1 MGCLKLGVHQQVEL
15 ADVLLKFGDWK
26 TYSQQENKVINRIIN
41 CRTLAL
47 GGHKQKCDHC
57 NAEHILYNSCCDR
70 HCPKCQYLERQK
82 WVEARINDL
91 LPVQYF
97 HLVFTMSSHLY
108 KIFLKNKKIC
118 YNLFFKAS
126 SDTIKEVVA
135 SKLKAEAGFYGVH
148 HSWNQQQGYHPHA
161 HYVVAGGGLNEDQW
175 ISSKQNY
182 FLPIRILSKVFRG
195 KLLSLLEA
203 NFNNFKDMGSLEK
216 FKIQLKKAAQKKW
229 VVYCKKPFAGPKQV
243 IEYLGNYTHRIALS
257 NSRIISIKG
266 DEVSFTYR
274 DRKDNNKTK
283 VLTLKGSEF
292 IKRFLNHIV
301 PKKFNR
307 IRYYG
312 FLGRRGKKKKLEKI
326 RTFLNIKK
334 VEEQSFEKDWKELLK
349 EKLGLDPTL
358 CKVCEIG
365 HMIKIGR
372 VGSTLLQKSKN
383 TS

>member
-1 MGCLKLGVHQQVEL
+1 MCLKLERPRQVEL
-15 ADVLLKFGDWK
+15 ADVLLQFGDWK
-26 TYSQQENKVINRIIN
+26 AYSQQESKVINHIIN
-41 CRTLAL
+41 CRTPAL

-82 WVEARINDL
+82 WVEARVEEL

-97 HLVFTMSSHLY
+97 HVVFTMSSHLY

-135 SKLKAEAGFYGVH
+135 SKLKAEAGFYGVN

-161 HYVVAGGGLNEDQW
+161 HYVVAGGGLSLDGDQW

-195 KLLSLLEA
+195 KLLSLLES
-203 NFNNFKDMGSLEK
+203 NYKNLKEVESFEK
-216 FKIQLKKAAQKKW
+216 LKVQLKKAAQKKW
-229 VVYCKKPFAGPKQV
+229 VVYCKQPFAGPEQV
-243 IEYLGNYTHRIALS
+243 VEYLGNYTHRIALS
-257 NSRIISIKG
+257 NSRIININKE
-266 DEVSFTYR
+266 DVTFTYR
-274 DRKDNNKTK
+274 DRKENKTK
-283 VLTLKGSEF
+283 ELTIKGVEF
-292 IKRFLNHIV
+292 VKRFLNHIV

-326 RTFLNIKK
+326 RTLLSVKK

-358 CKVCEIG
+358 CKVCKVG
-365 HMIKIGR
+365 HMIKLGKIES
-372 VGSTLLQKSKN
+372 VLLQKSKD